1 MATHSS
7 ILPGKYHGQRNLAG
21 YSPWC
26 HKELATTE
34 RLSTYEIMGVKL
46 WKAVKHY
53 RIQRIIQ
60 LKEGK
65 MQKNKIKNT
74 PQMGLLLEASEEK
87 DRICFINISYG
98 THWAPCFL
106 PPFFSLPELIAY
118 LFLCAQSLSCVQ
130 LFVTA
135 WTVARQAPFSMGIL
149 QARVLE

>member
-1 MATHSS
+1 MVKNLPTVQETPVRSLGWEDPLEEEMATHSS

-34 RLSTYEIMGVKL
+34 RLSTYEITGVKL
-46 WKAVKHY
+46 WKVVKHY

-65 MQKNKIKNT
+65 MQKNKIKKN

-87 DRICFINISYG
+87 DRIRFINISYG
-98 THWAPCFL
+98 THWAPRFL
-106 PPFFSLPELIAY
+106 PPFFSLPELTAY
-118 LFLCAQSLSCVQ
+118 LFLCA
-130 LFVTA
+130 
-135 WTVARQAPFSMGIL
+135 
-149 QARVLE
+149 